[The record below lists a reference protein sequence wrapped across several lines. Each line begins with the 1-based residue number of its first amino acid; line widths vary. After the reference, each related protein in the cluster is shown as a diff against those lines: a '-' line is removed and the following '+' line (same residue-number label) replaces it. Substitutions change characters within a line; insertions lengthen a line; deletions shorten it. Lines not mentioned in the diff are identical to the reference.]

1 MTKLLELRSE
11 FRKTAGYK
19 DNTQKI
25 VCTSNEQVEIEV
37 IKDST
42 IYNTK
47 HEILKTFWY
56 VQYPYA
62 KNYKSGLKKQIK
74 GDVTRHLMYL

>member
-1 MTKLLELRSE
+1 MTKLLEPRSK
-11 FRKTAGYK
+11 FRKTVGYK
-19 DNTQKI
+19 DNIQKI
-25 VCTSNEQVEIEV
+25 VCTSNEQLEIEV

-56 VQYPYA
+56 A
-62 KNYKSGLKKQIK
+62 
-74 GDVTRHLMYL
+74 

>member
-56 VQYPYA
+56 V
-62 KNYKSGLKKQIK
+62 
-74 GDVTRHLMYL
+74 